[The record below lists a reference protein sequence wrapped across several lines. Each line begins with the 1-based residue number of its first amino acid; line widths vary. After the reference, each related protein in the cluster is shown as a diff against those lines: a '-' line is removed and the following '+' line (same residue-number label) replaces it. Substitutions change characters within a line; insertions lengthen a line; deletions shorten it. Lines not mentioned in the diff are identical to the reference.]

1 MSKLEKVVID
11 TLKENKGQI
20 VDYINKKVN
29 IPLVS
34 EANEEKIFSA
44 IADCAIEAVEE
55 VLSK

>member
-1 MSKLEKVVID
+1 MVVGV
-11 TLKENKGQI
+11 LKDRKEEI
-20 VDYINKKVN
+20 VDYINEKVN